1 MNASGYEAVIGLE
14 VHVQLATDSKMF
26 STSPTAFGADANS
39 QANLVDLAMPGA
51 LPVANSRALAM
62 AVRFGL
68 AVGAEI
74 RPRSIFTR
82 KNYFYPDLPK
92 GYQISQHKDPI
103 LVGGGIDLPAAV
115 GSEGRHIRL
124 TRAHLEEDAGKS
136 MHMGADSRIDL
147 NRAGVPLLEVVS
159 EPDLRSPAEAVAYAR
174 EIHTLAIHIA
184 ICDGDME
191 KGNLRFD
198 ANISLRPRGAE
209 KLGIRAEIKNLNSFR
224 FLERAL
230 DFEIKRQGEILSDG
244 GEVVQETRLFS
255 EKTGETHPMRAK
267 EDAEDY
273 RYFPDPDLPPL
284 ILDAEVIEE
293 ERASLPELP
302 AARRR
307 RYSSDFGLRAEECDA
322 LLSDPARADFFDR
335 ATEAAAGRGR
345 LVANWLL
352 TEVMGRAR
360 RHGLEVKDIPLAPEA
375 LGQLVARV
383 AGGALSH
390 AQGKQ
395 LLERLWGEGG
405 SEKDVDALIAASGFA
420 DQAAASD
427 LAELAQ
433 RVLAAHPRQV
443 EEYRSGKKKV
453 FGFLVGRALSE
464 AGRGA
469 DARALGDALR
479 EALAAPGEL
488 D

>member
-1 MNASGYEAVIGLE
+1 MSARGYEAVIGLE

-26 STSPTAFGADANS
+26 STSPTAFGSDANC
-39 QANLVDLAMPGA
+39 QANPVDLAMPGA
-51 LPVANSRALAM
+51 LPVVNARALAM

-74 RPRSIFTR
+74 RPRSIFAR

-92 GYQISQHKDPI
+92 GYQISQHRDPI
-103 LVGGGIDLPAAV
+103 LVGGGIDLPAAADA
-115 GSEGRHIRL
+115 EERRIRL

-136 MHMGADSRIDL
+136 VHVGADSRIDL

-159 EPDLRSPAEAVAYAR
+159 EPDLRSPSEAVACAR
-174 EIHTLAIHIA
+174 EIHTLAIHLA

-198 ANISLRPRGAE
+198 ANISLRPRGSE
-209 KLGIRAEIKNLNSFR
+209 ELGIRAEIKNLNSFR

-230 DFEIKRQGEILSDG
+230 DFEIRRQQEILSG
-244 GEVVQETRLFS
+244 GGRVVQETRLFA
-255 EKTGETHPMRAK
+255 EKTGETRPMRAK

-284 ILDAEVIEE
+284 ILDAGMIEE

-307 RYSSDFGLRAEECDA
+307 RYGSDFGLRAEECDA

-335 ATEAAAGRGR
+335 ATEAADGRGR

-352 TEVMGRAR
+352 TEVMGRVR
-360 RHGLEVKDIPLAPEA
+360 RHGLELKDAPLAPEA

-395 LLERLWGEGG
+395 LLEQLWGEGG
-405 SEKDVDALIAASGFA
+405 SDKDIDALIAASGFA
-420 DQAAASD
+420 DRADAGD

-433 RVLAAHPRQV
+433 RVLAGNPRQV
-443 EEYRSGKKKV
+443 GEYRSGKTKV
-453 FGFLVGRALSE
+453 FGFLVGRALAE

-479 EALAAPGEL
+479 QALAAPGEP

>member
-1 MNASGYEAVIGLE
+1 MSAPGCETVIGLE

-26 STSPTAFGADANS
+26 SASRTAFGSDANC
-39 QANLVDLAMPGA
+39 QADVVDLAMPGA
-51 LPVANSRALAM
+51 LPVANARALTM

-74 RPRSIFTR
+74 RLRSIFTR

-92 GYQISQHKDPI
+92 GYQISQHEDPI
-103 LVGGGIDLPAAV
+103 LVGGAIDLPAAADS
-115 GSEGRHIRL
+115 GERRIRL

-136 MHMGADSRIDL
+136 MHAGTHSRIDL
-147 NRAGVPLLEVVS
+147 NRAGIPLLEVVS
-159 EPDLRSPAEAVAYAR
+159 EPDLRSPAEAVAFAR
-174 EIHTLAIHIA
+174 EIHTLAVHLG

-198 ANISLRPRGAE
+198 ANISLRPKGS
-209 KLGIRAEIKNLNSFR
+209 KKMGIRTEIKNLNSFR

-230 DFEIKRQGEILSDG
+230 DFEIGRQQEILSGG
-244 GEVVQETRLFS
+244 GEVVQETRLFA
-255 EKTGETHPMRAK
+255 EKKGETRPMRAK

-284 ILDAEVIEE
+284 ILDAGLIEE

-302 AARRR
+302 ASRRR
-307 RYSSDFGLRAEECDA
+307 RYGGDFGLRVEECDT
-322 LLSDPARADFFDR
+322 LLADPARTNFFDR
-335 ATEAAAGRGR
+335 ATEAADGRGR

-360 RHGLEVKDIPLAPEA
+360 RQGLEMKDVPLSPEA
-375 LGQLVARV
+375 LGRLVARV
-383 AGGALSH
+383 ADGLLSH
-390 AQGKQ
+390 AQGKN

-405 SEKDVDALIAASGFA
+405 GGEDVDALIAASGFA
-420 DQAAASD
+420 DRADAGDFAG
-427 LAELAQ
+427 LAQ
-433 RVLAAHPRQV
+433 RVLAANPRQV
-443 EEYRSGKKKV
+443 EEYRSGKAKV
-453 FGFLVGRALSE
+453 FGFLVGRALAE
-464 AGRGA
+464 AGGGA

-479 EALAAPGEL
+479 QALAAL
-488 D
+488 DEPD